1 MIKYDTVSYL
11 YSMRITPFLVL
22 LFAGL
27 ILPGISGLA
36 QYHTVRFYIPSG
48 YTILGRASGDI
59 NRDGY
64 ADLVVVLKN
73 PYEKYNGDTTRPLLV
88 LAGNGKGSYRLL
100 ARNDS
105 VVLCSNC
112 GGVHGDP
119 FEEVAAGKARFS
131 VQHFGGSGWKWTRV
145 ITFAYDSVRR
155 QLMLRSDGGWSWHST
170 NPDLRTRIANRPQDF
185 GRITF
190 EAFSYNLAFESK

>member
-1 MIKYDTVSYL
+1 LPLSAFSRRFSIFTL
-11 YSMRITPFLVL
+11 CALPPFLVL

-27 ILPGISGLA
+27 ILSGISGLA
-36 QYHTVRFYIPSG
+36 QYHTVRFYIPLG

-73 PYEKYNGDTTRPLLV
+73 PYEKYKKRQRRSLF
-88 LAGNGKGSYRLL
+88 
-100 ARNDS
+100 
-105 VVLCSNC
+105 NC

-119 FEEVAAGKARFS
+119 FEDVAAGKAWFS

-145 ITFAYDSVRR
+145 ITFAYNSGRR
-155 QLMLRSDGGWSWHST
+155 QLMLRSDRGWCFLITGLS
-170 NPDLRTRIANRPQDF
+170 NRSSSAVD
-185 GRITF
+185 
-190 EAFSYNLAFESK
+190 